1 MSSLEEINRVQQSKP
16 YLHDET
22 VFLGG
27 ELLAGHVREGEAE
40 HEGDHGVLGLLL
52 EDGHVLAEGVLVR
65 AGHEAV
71 VAVEDAQGHVL
82 GVAVHQPHQEPVVP
96 VGE

>member
-1 MSSLEEINRVQQSKP
+1 M
-16 YLHDET
+16 HDET
-22 VFLGG
+22 VLLGG
-27 ELLAGHVREGEAE
+27 ELLAGHVREGEPK
-40 HEGDHGVLGLLL
+40 HECHHGIPGLLL

-71 VAVEDAQGHVL
+71 VAVEDAQGHVV

-96 VGE
+96 VGG